1 MSTPARLARSLIG
14 ECPKMFHYL
23 CLVYM
28 YTEELFYL
36 YLQVV
41 LTKCSHL
48 GTLCL
53 WIEVESNCSRKVLRD
68 S

>member
-1 MSTPARLARSLIG
+1 
-14 ECPKMFHYL
+14 MFHYL

-48 GTLCL
+48 GTLYSL
-53 WIEVESNCSRKVLRD
+53 WIEVESK
-68 S
+68 